1 MSGEAGSGD
10 GARIGDLGPNRKGS
24 LSRSAAE
31 VSGGELRVRDVEEVR
46 DLIVNGQKSLRLPP

>member
-10 GARIGDLGPNRKGS
+10 VARIGDLGLNRKGS

-31 VSGGELRVRDVEEVR
+31 VSSGELRVRDVEEVR
-46 DLIVNGQKSLRLPP
+46 DLIVNGQKSLRLPR